1 MTVHEETQSTA
12 SDSDSD
18 SATSSIYSGIN
29 SLTLNQIKNID
40 VEGSF
45 GSKIDTLA
53 RHILWIREN
62 DPGAKSVIFSQ
73 YKDFLDVLSRAFSKF
88 KIGFASIDRK
98 NGVEKFKKD
107 PSVSISSNL
116 LTRHGLQTNQTPDR
130 VLLPACQSPFLR
142 PQPRQRHACFPLR
155 TADQHSSGAASHR
168 SRSPHWAISPHNGVD
183 VPGGGHGR
191 ESHLRHL
198 SHKEAHSYRT
208 VRRERRDGEPGR
220 R

>member
-1 MTVHEETQSTA
+1 MTVHEEAQSIT

-18 SATSSIYSGIN
+18 SAASSIYSGIN

-73 YKDFLDVLSRAFSKF
+73 YKDFLDVLSRAFIKF
-88 KIGFASIDRK
+88 KIGFASIDKK

-107 PSVSISSNL
+107 PSVS
-116 LTRHGLQTNQTPDR
+116 P
-130 VLLPACQSPFLR
+130 P
-142 PQPRQRHACFPLR
+142 
-155 TADQHSSGAASHR
+155 
-168 SRSPHWAISPHNGVD
+168 
-183 VPGGGHGR
+183 
-191 ESHLRHL
+191 
-198 SHKEAHSYRT
+198 
-208 VRRERRDGEPGR
+208 
-220 R
+220 